1 MKIAVVGANGRTGN
15 LIVEE
20 ALNRGVDVTAI
31 VRGENKTNASKVLIK
46 DVFDLSKDDLVKFD
60 VVVDAIGAWTEDS
73 LNVIP
78 DAVKYLA
85 EILENTDVRLL
96 VVGGAGSLYTD
107 GEKTVTVA
115 DAPDFPEI
123 FKPVASV
130 HQSALNH
137 LRKQNNLKWTYVS
150 PAADYQ
156 ADGKR
161 SGEYILA
168 GEYFTLND
176 RGESVISYADYAIA
190 MLDEIESGNH
200 IRERISVLGK

>member
-31 VRGENKTNASKVLIK
+31 VRGKNKTNASKVLIK

-107 GEKTVTVA
+107 EEKTVTVA

-137 LRKQNNLKWTYVS
+137 LSYNLDWQV
-150 PAADYQ
+150 D
-156 ADGKR
+156 R
-161 SGEYILA
+161 LWHLLLH
-168 GEYFTLND
+168 LNC
-176 RGESVISYADYAIA
+176 E
-190 MLDEIESGNH
+190 
-200 IRERISVLGK
+200 ERY